1 MSDLFSDAPTTAYEP
16 LASRMR
22 PQSLDDY
29 LGQDH
34 LFAEGKPLR
43 RQLEQGSIHSLILWG
58 PPGVG
63 KTTLA
68 RLIAHYVDAEFLSI
82 SAVMDG
88 VKEVRAAVERAKML
102 RVQSGRK
109 SILFVD
115 EVHRF
120 NKAQQDAFLPY
131 VEEGTLIFIGATTE
145 NPSFELNN
153 ALLSRA
159 RVYPLKALGSDT
171 LEQLLLRALAMDS
184 QLVERKLQFE
194 EGVLKALA
202 EAADGDG
209 RRALNLLEI
218 ASELAETSERGEV
231 VRLSALSDVLSAG
244 VRRYDKGGD
253 LFYDQISAFHK
264 SVRGSSADGALYWY
278 CRMLDAGCDP
288 LYIARRLVAIAS
300 EDIGNADPRAMQVAI
315 AAWDAFE
322 RVGPAEGERA
332 IAQAAVYC
340 ALAPKSNALYMA
352 FNQCRADVA
361 KEPSYEVPNHLR
373 NAPTKLMK
381 EQGYGEGY
389 RYAHDEPNAYAAGEV
404 YLPEEIAER
413 SYYLPESRGLEI
425 KLREKMDWLSEADNQ
440 SPTKRYNKRRDS

>member
-1 MSDLFSDAPTTAYEP
+1 MSDLFEDAPSTAYEP

-22 PQSLDDY
+22 PSSLEEY
-29 LGQDH
+29 RGQEH
-34 LFAEGKPLR
+34 LFAEGKALR

-68 RLIAHYVDAEFLSI
+68 RLIASYVDAEFISI

-102 RVQSGRK
+102 RQQSGRQ

-120 NKAQQDAFLPY
+120 NKSQQDAFLPY

-159 RVYPLKALGSDT
+159 RVYPLKALSAQT
-171 LEQLLLRALAMDS
+171 LEQLLVEALQSPKGFENRD
-184 QLVERKLQFE
+184 LTFE
-194 EGVLKALA
+194 EGALSALA
-202 EAADGDG
+202 QAADGDA

-218 ASELAETSERGEV
+218 AADLSETEGGKEYVSIA
-231 VRLSALSDVLSAG
+231 ALSDVLPAG

-264 SVRGSSADGALYWY
+264 SVRGSSSDGALYWY

-300 EDIGNADPRAMQVAI
+300 EDIGNADPRAMQVVLN
-315 AAWDAFE
+315 AWDAFE

-332 IAQAAVYC
+332 IAQATIYC
-340 ALAPKSNALYMA
+340 ALAPKSNAVYQA
-352 FNQCRADVA
+352 FNQCLADVA
-361 KEPSYEVPNHLR
+361 KDPSYEVPEHLR
-373 NAPTKLMK
+373 NAPTRLMK
-381 EQGYGEGY
+381 EQGFGEGY
-389 RYAHDEPNAYAAGEV
+389 RYAHNEPNAYAAGES
-404 YLPEEIAER
+404 YLPEEIADR
-413 SYYLPESRGLEI
+413 SYYQPEERGLEI
-425 KLREKMDWLSEADNQ
+425 KLSEKMRRLQAADQ
-440 SPTKRYNKRRDS
+440 ASPTQRYPKESN